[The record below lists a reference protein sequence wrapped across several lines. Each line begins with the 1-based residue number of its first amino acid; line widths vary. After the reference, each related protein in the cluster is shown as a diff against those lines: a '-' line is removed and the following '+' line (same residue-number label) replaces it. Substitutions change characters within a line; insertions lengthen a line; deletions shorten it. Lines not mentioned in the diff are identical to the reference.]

1 MHFSKRSLERDTSA
15 QIALK
20 NPMLDTVRNS
30 SWAALPDFWVDIIT
44 AMLERLSDRLY
55 KRVSLRKYAKGAD

>member
-1 MHFSKRSLERDTSA
+1 MHFSKRSLEKDTCA

-30 SWAALPDFWVDIIT
+30 WAALPDFWVDIIA
-44 AMLERLSDRLY
+44 AMLERLSDRLD
-55 KRVSLRKYAKGAD
+55 KRVSLRKYTEGAD